1 MECRIFHV
9 DAFTD
14 RLFAGNPACVVLLDE
29 WLPDGLL
36 LSIAA
41 ENGLPETAFIRR
53 GAARPGESG
62 DAGGASGADDA
73 GGHDAPEA
81 PGWSIRWFTPDIEMD
96 LCGHA
101 TLAAAHVVLAELGE
115 TGPVRFASASGELGV
130 EPVDGLYALDF
141 PRRPPEPATLPREI
155 AESLNVQPKAVFKAR
170 DYILEYATEAE
181 VRSLAPDRSLMDRIN
196 LDPGGVVAT
205 APADPGRRGTA
216 SADFVSRFFT
226 PQATIFE
233 DPVTGSAHCSLV
245 PFWAGRLGKRDL
257 VALQLSA
264 RGGRLACHDGA
275 DRVRIAGA
283 ALTFSSGSLRLGA
296 WHDVRDHS
304 GAAGVAG
311 VADADGSRGAEGAGG
326 AGGARGAGA
335 AQGR

>member
-29 WLPDGLL
+29 WLPDDELL
-36 LSIAA
+36 AIAA

-53 GAARPGESG
+53 GAARPGLRG
-62 DAGGASGADDA
+62 DAGGA
-73 GGHDAPEA
+73 GGRAAPEA
-81 PGWSIRWFTPDIEMD
+81 PGWAIRWFTPDIEMD

-115 TGPVRFASASGELGV
+115 AEPLRFASASGELGV
-130 EPVDGLYALDF
+130 EVVDGLYALDF
-141 PRRPPEPATLPREI
+141 PRRPPEPAVLPREI
-155 AESLNVQPKAVFKAR
+155 TESLNLQPRAVFKAR
-170 DYILEYATEAE
+170 DYVLEYATEAE
-181 VRSLAPDRSLMDRIN
+181 VRSLAPDRALMDRIN

-205 APADPGRRGTA
+205 APADPGRRGA
-216 SADFVSRFFT
+216 ESADFVSRFFT

-245 PFWAGRLGKRDL
+245 PFWAERFGKRDL

-264 RGGRLACHDGA
+264 RGGRLACRDGA

-283 ALTFSSGSLRLGA
+283 ALTFSAGSLRLGA
-296 WHDVRDHS
+296 GRDLRAGSGTDVADGARGEADVRDK
-304 GAAGVAG
+304 AGEVGSPG
-311 VADADGSRGAEGAGG
+311 VR
-326 AGGARGAGA
+326 A

>member
-9 DAFTD
+9 DAFAD

-29 WLPDGLL
+29 WLPDDLL
-36 LSIAA
+36 LGIAA

-53 GAARPGESG
+53 GAAPGRG
-62 DAGGASGADDA
+62 DAGGE
-73 GGHDAPEA
+73 GGRAAPEI

-115 TGPVRFASASGELGV
+115 AGPLRFASASGELGV
-130 EPVDGLYALDF
+130 EAADGLYALDF
-141 PRRPPEPATLPREI
+141 PRRPPEPAALPREI
-155 AESLNVQPKAVFKAR
+155 TESLNLQPRAVYKAR
-170 DYILEYATEAE
+170 DYVLEYGTEEE
-181 VRSLAPDRSLMDRIN
+181 VRSLAPDRALMDRVN

-205 APADPGRRGTA
+205 APADPRRGGREA
-216 SADFVSRFFT
+216 ADFVSRFFT

-245 PFWAGRLGKRDL
+245 PFWAGRFGKRDL

-264 RGGRLACHDGA
+264 RGGRLVCRDGA

-283 ALTFSSGSLRLGA
+283 ALTFSAGSLRLDAG
-296 WHDVRDHS
+296 RDMRDKLD
-304 GAAGVAG
+304 AG
-311 VADADGSRGAEGAGG
+311 D
-326 AGGARGAGA
+326 ARGTRD
-335 AQGR
+335 GRGR

>member
-9 DAFTD
+9 DAFAD

-41 ENGLPETAFIRR
+41 ENGLPETAFIRPC
-53 GAARPGESG
+53 PGESP
-62 DAGGASGADDA
+62 AWA
-73 GGHDAPEA
+73 
-81 PGWSIRWFTPDIEMD
+81 IRWFTPDIEMD

-115 TGPVRFASASGELGV
+115 AGPLRFASASGELGV
-130 EPVDGLYALDF
+130 EMVDGLYALDF
-141 PRRPPEPATLPREI
+141 PRRQPEPAVLPREI
-155 AESLNVQPKAVFKAR
+155 AESLNLQPRAVLKAR
-170 DYILEYATEAE
+170 DYVLEYATEAE
-181 VRSLAPDRSLMDRIN
+181 VRALAPDRALMDRIN

-205 APADPGRRGTA
+205 APADPGRRGA
-216 SADFVSRFFT
+216 EAADFVSRFFT

-245 PFWAGRLGKRDL
+245 PFWAGRLGKREL

-264 RGGRLACHDGA
+264 RVGRLVCRDGA

-283 ALTFSSGSLRLGA
+283 ALTFSAGVLRLDGRR
-296 WHDVRDHS
+296 DVRDNS
-304 GAAGVAG
+304 
-311 VADADGSRGAEGAGG
+311 SP
-326 AGGARGAGA
+326 GGARA

>member
-29 WLPDGLL
+29 WLPDDELL
-36 LSIAA
+36 AIAA

-53 GAARPGESG
+53 GAALPGMRSEAVG
-62 DAGGASGADDA
+62 AAGASGRV
-73 GGHDAPEA
+73 APAA
-81 PGWSIRWFTPDIEMD
+81 PAWSIRWFTPDIEMD

-115 TGPVRFASASGELGV
+115 TESLRFASASGELRV
-130 EPVDGLYALDF
+130 ETVDGLYALDF
-141 PRRPPEPATLPREI
+141 PRRPPGPAILPREI
-155 AESLNVQPKAVFKAR
+155 AESLNLQPRAVYKAR
-170 DYILEYATEAE
+170 DYVLEYANEAE
-181 VRSLAPDRSLMDRIN
+181 IRSLAPDRALMDRIN

-205 APADPGRRGTA
+205 APADPDRRGA
-216 SADFVSRFFT
+216 EAADFVSRFFT

-257 VALQLSA
+257 VALQLSD
-264 RGGRLACHDGA
+264 RGGRLVCHDGA

-283 ALTFSSGSLRLGA
+283 ALTFSVGALRIDA
-296 WHDVRDHS
+296 VRDVRDHS
-304 GAAGVAG
+304 GADGLR
-311 VADADGSRGAEGAGG
+311 DTADGCGLRA
-326 AGGARGAGA
+326 ARGN
-335 AQGR
+335 